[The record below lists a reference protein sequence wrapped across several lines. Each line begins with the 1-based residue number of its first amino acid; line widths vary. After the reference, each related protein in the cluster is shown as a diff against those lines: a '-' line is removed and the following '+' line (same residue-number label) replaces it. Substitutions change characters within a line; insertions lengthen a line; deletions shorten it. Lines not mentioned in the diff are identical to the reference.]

1 MNIFIKVCGIF
12 SLLVLSLS
20 PFVLGD
26 TECPVVVAGGGS
38 GDRRTNKDV
47 LRIVQY
53 NAEWLFIDYYAA
65 SDCPGDG
72 CSWANQTSAEMHM
85 KTVASLIAELDPDIL
100 NICEVEG
107 CDELVMLTD
116 MLVGSATYIPYLKK
130 GTDSSTGQNVGM
142 LTKIDP
148 LISLYRTEER
158 ANYPIEG
165 SLCGYSGAAGTSGVS
180 KHYITEFTLDAGET
194 MIAFI
199 AAHLLAFPT
208 DSVRCA
214 EREAQAMVLQSVIS
228 GYIERGYEIIF
239 LGDLNDFDGVVLDA
253 KKDIP
258 TSKVLDILKGNWGN
272 KGTEYQLYSV
282 AETIPQE
289 ERYSDWY
296 DENSDCVAVVPAE
309 FSMIDHI
316 LVSEALRERV
326 VDSYI
331 YHGYKEYC
339 GTYNSDHFP
348 IVIEIV

>member
-1 MNIFIKVCGIF
+1 
-12 SLLVLSLS
+12 
-20 PFVLGD
+20 
-26 TECPVVVAGGGS
+26 
-38 GDRRTNKDV
+38 
-47 LRIVQY
+47 
-53 NAEWLFIDYYAA
+53 
-65 SDCPGDG
+65 
-72 CSWANQTSAEMHM
+72 
-85 KTVASLIAELDPDIL
+85 
-100 NICEVEG
+100 
-107 CDELVMLTD
+107 
-116 MLVGSATYIPYLKK
+116 
-130 GTDSSTGQNVGM
+130 M

-165 SLCGYSGAAGTSGVS
+165 SLCGYSWAAGTSGVS